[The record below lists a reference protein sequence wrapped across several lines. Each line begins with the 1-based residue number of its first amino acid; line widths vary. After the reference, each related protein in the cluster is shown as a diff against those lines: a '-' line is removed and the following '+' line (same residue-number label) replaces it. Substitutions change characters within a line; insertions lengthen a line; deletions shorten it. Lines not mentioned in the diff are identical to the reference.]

1 MSKYD
6 LSLMPAGGR
15 SAGAIMPSRSTV
27 RILVICGLILALVFG
42 LRFHFNKQL
51 SAEKTDLAQAQATQT
66 QLKLRS
72 QNIKKQ
78 LGALQ
83 GAGGASKI
91 DLVRGLSKVPA
102 DWKQM
107 LLVIAQEASP
117 GTSITT
123 FTGSV
128 TAQSD
133 SSSSSSS
140 GSSGQEGPLNSIQLS
155 GSSESQAQMQA
166 FVKRLRSNS
175 KTFTSVD
182 LKKTSAAGEGDSSSS
197 TPTSPD
203 QQKQSSRWD
212 WDMVLTLPPGAPL
225 PPGGSS
231 EAGQ

>member
-1 MSKYD
+1 MSRYD

-15 SAGAIMPSRSTV
+15 SAGALMPSRTTV
-27 RILVICGLILALVFG
+27 RLLAICALVLVLVFG
-42 LRFHFNKQL
+42 LRFHFNRQL
-51 SAEKTDLAQAQATQT
+51 TTEQTELKQAQATQT

-83 GAGGASKI
+83 GAGGASRI

-102 DWKQM
+102 DWKKM

-128 TAQSD
+128 TAQ
-133 SSSSSSS
+133 
-140 GSSGQEGPLNSIQLS
+140 GSSGGGDTGEEGALSTIQIG

-182 LKKTSAAGEGDSSSS
+182 LKRTSAADEGEDSSED
-197 TPTSPD
+197 TPGQTR
-203 QQKQSSRWD
+203 QASRWD